1 LSFFENDEKR
11 RIFLLNSY
19 LILIKSEQFQMDME
33 IQLSPDFPEFNIDK
47 SHCLKQINIVTE
59 YYIIITPEINSDFHQ

>member
-1 LSFFENDEKR
+1 
-11 RIFLLNSY
+11 
-19 LILIKSEQFQMDME
+19 MDME

-47 SHCLKQINIVTE
+47 SHCLKQINIVAE